1 MSMKKFCILFAAIT
15 IAAVSTAMAQSRSY
29 EALANIDKKTQANA
43 VCIDV
48 SANVKD
54 AKEVMEKLLKNAG
67 LKGKCG
73 KILSYEKIAFS
84 EISTDYINMYIGFE
98 AKSKNKNNP
107 VTKVN
112 VFVQKGISTDY
123 ESSRSDVTLVTNL
136 KYFLDSK
143 YTTAINNNN
152 LEQSIHVSQKD
163 VETKKKEVEK
173 LKKDITVYEKNI
185 KKAEENIKKANSDI
199 DKLSREIDVLNQSIK
214 QQNSSIQR

>member
-1 MSMKKFCILFAAIT
+1 
-15 IAAVSTAMAQSRSY
+15 
-29 EALANIDKKTQANA
+29 
-43 VCIDV
+43 
-48 SANVKD
+48 
-54 AKEVMEKLLKNAG
+54 MEKLLKNAG
-67 LKGKCG
+67 LKGKGG

-199 DKLSREIDVLNQSIK
+199 DKLSKEIETLNQSIK

>member
-15 IAAVSTAMAQSRSY
+15 IAAVSTATAQSRSY

-54 AKEVMEKLLKNAG
+54 AQEVMEKLLKNAG
-67 LKGKCG
+67 LKGKGG

-152 LEQSIHVSQKD
+152 LEQSINVSQKD

-173 LKKDITVYEKNI
+173 LKKDI

-199 DKLSREIDVLNQSIK
+199 DKLSKEIETLNQSIK

>member
-54 AKEVMEKLLKNAG
+54 AQEVMEKLLKNAG
-67 LKGKCG
+67 LKGKGG

-84 EISTDYINMYIGFE
+84 EISTDYINMYI
-98 AKSKNKNNP
+98 KSKNKNNP

-152 LEQSIHVSQKD
+152 LEQSINVSQKD